1 VKIIFKLNCF
11 SICILTIGYAFKL
24 SVFYLGDEIFQLSSI
39 FLALGLIFQAIYFA
53 KDTDINKQGL
63 RLFFILNSLVL
74 AFSFIAIVIKTGH
87 VGLTAIKHI
96 TFDIFT
102 TILLTS
108 CLVYDFSII
117 DRLIS
122 ATNTVKAAIHRHI
135 TFIFIFLILSIIY
148 MALYSETTNRMDII
162 EMIENGTN

>member
-1 VKIIFKLNCF
+1 MGDQISQGA
-11 SICILTIGYAFKL
+11 SIL
-24 SVFYLGDEIFQLSSI
+24 
-39 FLALGLIFQAIYFA
+39 LALGLIFQAIYFA

-87 VGLTAIKHI
+87 VGLTAIKHV
-96 TFDIFT
+96 TFDIYST
-102 TILLTS
+102 LLLTG
-108 CLVYDFSII
+108 CLICNFSIV
-117 DRLIS
+117 DRILS
-122 ATNTVKAAIHRHI
+122 ATNAVKATIHRHI

-162 EMIENGTN
+162 EMIENGTK